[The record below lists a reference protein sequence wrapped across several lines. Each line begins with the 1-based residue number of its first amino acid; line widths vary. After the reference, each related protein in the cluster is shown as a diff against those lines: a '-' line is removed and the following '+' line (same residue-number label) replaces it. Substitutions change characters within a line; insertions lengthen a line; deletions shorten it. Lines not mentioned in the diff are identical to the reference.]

1 MEGILDN
8 NQDMES
14 EVDEEHVD
22 ALKEVKGKRSILKMA
37 HKMNRHKNA
46 FPRGNQTLEEV
57 KEGMESKGIDSSR
70 LDKRVRGKLDQAQER
85 TRKNRL
91 ERDMDEMELDS
102 ADDNN
107 EQKMTKAVRSISRS
121 RSRGFKREV
130 SVSDQKL
137 EKIRVKSQG
146 QIFKNIV
153 NINETDRLI

>member
-130 SVSDQKL
+130 SVSDQ
-137 EKIRVKSQG
+137 V
-146 QIFKNIV
+146 FHYY
-153 NINETDRLI
+153 